1 MIAPSFDFRH
11 GHVRY
16 VPRSGGQCRRRRR
29 AGTAAGGGADRPVGV
44 DGPRHPPGSAVAKGP
59 PRLSRLA
66 VTRRVGP
73 QQRASGF
80 EGPR

>member
-16 VPRSGGQCRRRRR
+16 VPRS
-29 AGTAAGGGADRPVGV
+29 GGGADRPVGV